1 MINNAVIMGRLT
13 AGPEL
18 KHTPQGIAVTRF
30 TAAVDRAYQKNKEER
45 KADFIDVVC
54 WRGTAEFVTRYFR
67 KGSMIAVTGSI
78 QTGSYEKDGIRRR
91 TFEIAAEKV
100 SFCGGKKAETQQGTP
115 IENMDDF
122 EEIPDDS
129 DLPF

>member
-13 AGPEL
+13 ADPEL

-30 TAAVDRAYQKNKEER
+30 TVAVDRAYQKDKEER
-45 KADFIDVVC
+45 KTDFIDVVC

-91 TFEIAAEKV
+91 TFEIVAEKV
-100 SFCGGKKAETQQGTP
+100 SFCGGKKAETQQGIP

-129 DLPF
+129 SLPF

>member
-1 MINNAVIMGRLT
+1 MRIRKI
-13 AGPEL
+13 
-18 KHTPQGIAVTRF
+18 K
-30 TAAVDRAYQKNKEER
+30 KN
-45 KADFIDVVC
+45 ADFIDVVC

-91 TFEIAAEKV
+91 TFEIVAEKV
-100 SFCGGKKAETQQGTP
+100 SFCGGKKAETQQEIP

-129 DLPF
+129 NLPF